1 MGCGGSIGDTDKYKK
16 SYGHIFNQKL
26 YKVIEFI
33 DSNKRNHNIKTMY
46 TVLG

>member
-1 MGCGGSIGDTDKYKK
+1 MTCGGSIGDADN
-16 SYGHIFNQKL
+16 YGHIFNQKL

>member
-1 MGCGGSIGDTDKYKK
+1 MSCGVSIGYADKYKK
-16 SYGHIFNQKL
+16 IYGHIFNQKL

>member
-1 MGCGGSIGDTDKYKK
+1 MKEEIIKLLK
-16 SYGHIFNQKL
+16 STNREGID
-26 YKVIEFI
+26 KVIEFI